1 MEKRILVVDDE
12 QAICTIIVQRLRK
25 EGYSCET
32 ANSGKEALHHFYRDN
47 FSLIISDIHMPGMNG
62 IELLKQVKCLNPHT
76 MVIIVTAYPEITMAR
91 EAIQLGVCDFII
103 KPIDLDLLVF
113 SVEKAFEKKKLEEE
127 VETYHTYLERL
138 VEAKTADLQTAML
151 TLKKTHLDSVKV
163 LSGAIEAKDPY
174 TRGHSDRVRSLSL
187 RIGMKLGLNGKR
199 LEDLV
204 FGALLHDIG
213 KIGIKDEVLQKHGQL
228 SPEEYRHVQEH
239 PLIGVKILESLD
251 FFKDKVFMIRHHHE
265 HFDGGGYPD
274 RLVGEEIPIE
284 ARIIAIS
291 DAFDAMTTL
300 RPHRASMTLEMALKE
315 MKEGEGKQFDPV
327 ILEVFLREKLYDSPQ
342 DYSQVNKASNLS
354 HSLQILSRDNHLC
367 DQLGNDSPSR
377 IGSIS

>member
-1 MEKRILVVDDE
+1 M
-12 QAICTIIVQRLRK
+12 
-25 EGYSCET
+25 
-32 ANSGKEALHHFYRDN
+32 
-47 FSLIISDIHMPGMNG
+47 IISDIHMPGMNG
-62 IELLKQVKCLNPHT
+62 IELLKQVKRLNPHT

-91 EAIQLGVCDFII
+91 ETMQLGVCDFIN

-113 SVEKAFEKKKLEEE
+113 SVEKGFERKKLEQE

-138 VEAKTADLQTAML
+138 VETETTEFQPALL
-151 TLKKTHLDSVKV
+151 ILKKTHLDSVKV

-174 TRGHSDRVRSLSL
+174 TRGHSDRVRSLSI

-213 KIGIKDEVLQKHGQL
+213 KIGIKDEVLQKQGRL

-239 PLIGVKILESLD
+239 PLIGVKILESFD

-291 DAFDAMTTL
+291 DAFDAMTSL
-300 RPHRASMTLEMALKE
+300 RPHRASMTLDMALKE
-315 MKEGEGKQFDPV
+315 MKEGVGKQFDPAIV
-327 ILEVFLREKLYDSPQ
+327 EVFLKEKLYDSPL
-342 DYSQVNKASNLS
+342 SQAVLPRVENGCG
-354 HSLQILSRDNHLC
+354 I
-367 DQLGNDSPSR
+367 
-377 IGSIS
+377 ISWFGRRFQ